1 MNPVYRSIF
10 FIIFTLININSMV
23 YAGPIIKLCVND
35 NCKKPVN
42 IQITDTC
49 WTDVK
54 NIFSDALSTDKDE
67 QDNMVSAAALI
78 EADIY
83 QSMAK
88 QSPDASTAND
98 LYVSNSPK
106 NNYRNMKKYLAV
118 LLDHYLVKRHL
129 MRKTISRSNWYGS
142 NEYALLL
149 QSLTDSKLYVL
160 KIDSSQLG
168 NPAIIRGYKN
178 STSDTNSEN
187 TLQKDTTPS
196 DEDFE

>member
-1 MNPVYRSIF
+1 MNTVYRSIF
-10 FIIFTLININSMV
+10 LIIFTLININATL
-23 YAGPIIKLCVND
+23 YAGPIIKLCVNK

-42 IQITDTC
+42 IQITDAC

-54 NIFSDALSTDKDE
+54 SIFSDALSTDKDE

-78 EADIY
+78 ESDIY

-88 QSPDASTAND
+88 QSPGASTAND

-106 NNYRNMKKYLAV
+106 NNYRNMKKYLIV

-129 MRKTISRSNWYGS
+129 MRKTISRRNWYGL

-160 KIDSSQLG
+160 KIDPIQLG
-168 NPAIIRGYKN
+168 NSAIIRGYKD
-178 STSDTNSEN
+178 STSDTNSN
-187 TLQKDTTPS
+187 NALQKDTTPS